1 MFQLSRGKHNR
12 PMTPSTSAPSSPD
25 PADRLADDESKH
37 LRVLGLA
44 PGSTWDDVRRAHA
57 ALVSDLTP
65 GPEACHTKVGLA
77 NRLLDEVNQAYTSL
91 RARTSVA

>member
-1 MFQLSRGKHNR
+1 MS
-12 PMTPSTSAPSSPD
+12 SSSSAPTD
-25 PADRLADDESKH
+25 PTATDRLADDELEH
-37 LRVLGLA
+37 LRVLGLP
-44 PGSTWDDVRRAHA
+44 PGSSWDDVRRAHA

-77 NRLLDEVNQAYTSL
+77 NRLLEEVNHAYTSL